1 MTARRQPPTSSHSLP
16 ALRDTSGTPDTTA
29 PAVARVAAPQHS
41 AAACLPVADPAAQ
54 QAALADPEGVPR
66 FPAEAAPELCA
77 TYMTEPCAPP
87 SPPSAG
93 LPGLS
98 ALLHLWRRLHRL
110 LSCLFSA
117 IGTLGRL
124 PTSTTDRSQ

>member
-41 AAACLPVADPAAQ
+41 AAACLPVAQ
-54 QAALADPEGVPR
+54 QAALAAPEGGPR
-66 FPAEAAPELCA
+66 FPAEAAPELRA

-117 IGTLGRL
+117 IGMLGRL